1 MKWVLPS
8 KHALLNG
15 NDISRKEARLG
26 VFFSITAVTKY
37 DKLSDLKQ
45 SCLTVLKARSPKW
58 GSVDRNKGVSTVA
71 LSLEGLRKN
80 QVPCIFHFLAG
91 FPSPW
96 LTTPSS
102 IISASCFHHYLSCF
116 LF

>member
-1 MKWVLPS
+1 MPIKWVLPS

-45 SCLTVLKARSPKW
+45 SCLTVLRPK
-58 GSVDRNKGVSTVA
+58 
-71 LSLEGLRKN
+71 
-80 QVPCIFHFLAG
+80 
-91 FPSPW
+91 
-96 LTTPSS
+96 
-102 IISASCFHHYLSCF
+102 
-116 LF
+116 